1 MKPCARHGATGL
13 QRKAVGGVRRRR
25 PAYRQVDLEVAAE
38 GDRAR
43 VRAPAAAVDEGRHPA
58 AGRAGE
64 AREAGRAELL
74 SPQREERSKFE
85 RAPVLHLQHSGGSQ
99 GAHGIGAATGADV
112 GAVATLGRGHPD
124 SRGQENHAAVGEELE
139 VDPEAAGRGESGGR
153 DRAGERPERP
163 RGAHRRAV
171 GRWAIAIPDAH
182 AGGNGSG
189 LAHTAAR
196 RSEQRHGERRRDAAA
211 SHLRGAGGPPGTMS
225 RTVGRSSSSSS
236 SCQK

>member
-25 PAYRQVDLEVAAE
+25 PADRQVDLDVAAH
-38 GDRAR
+38 GDRTR

-112 GAVATLGRGHPD
+112 GAVATLGGATPT
-124 SRGQENHAAVGEELE
+124 
-139 VDPEAAGRGESGGR
+139 PAGRR
-153 DRAGERPERP
+153 ITRPWAKSSRWTP
-163 RGAHRRAV
+163 KRRGAGSPEGAAEQASGPSGLAERTAAPV
-171 GRWAIAIPDAH
+171 GRWAIALPDAH

-196 RSEQRHGERRRDAAA
+196 RSEQRRGERRRDAAA

-236 SCQK
+236 S